1 LDELSMPMYTPAQSR
16 RRLVARA
23 ELAGSALC
31 FGLMAILARKLTLP
45 GMGFTAGHLAVL
57 RFVVGA
63 LLSLAA
69 FGLIPGLY
77 RPSHYRLLITR
88 GLSGGAVVVLYFY
101 ALAHIPAGEAGIL
114 YNVFPV
120 IAVVLSLVLFK
131 ERPTVHLWLGILAAS
146 LGVALVLS
154 QGHLGPGL
162 GLGFGRGQLAALAAA
177 VFAATSAN
185 AIRAL
190 RHTDN
195 AATIFFFFCLAGLP
209 VVLPFALTPW
219 PGGLGPWALAGL
231 MSLLA
236 YGGQLLM
243 SDAYGT
249 LSVSEAAVWLQL
261 LPIVQYLLAVPLLG
275 EGVTAFG
282 LAGVL
287 ITVAGVA
294 YGTVLGHRR
303 PGVPTQ

>member
-1 LDELSMPMYTPAQSR
+1 MPALTPVQSR
-16 RRLVARA
+16 RRVVARA
-23 ELAGSALC
+23 QLAGAALC

-63 LLSLAA
+63 LISLAA

-77 RPSHYRLLITR
+77 RPSNYRLLVTR

-120 IAVVLSLVLFK
+120 IAVVLSLVLFR
-131 ERPTVHLWLGILAAS
+131 ERPSIHLWLAILAAS
-146 LGVALVLS
+146 LGVVLVLS
-154 QGHLGPGL
+154 QGHLGF
-162 GLGFGRGQLAALAAA
+162 GFGRGELAALGAA

-185 AIRAL
+185 AIRAV

-209 VVLPFALTPW
+209 VVLPFALTPL
-219 PGGLGPWALAGL
+219 PGGLAPWTLAIL

-236 YGGQLLM
+236 YGGQILM
-243 SDAYGT
+243 SQAYGT

-275 EGVTAFG
+275 ERVTAPS

-287 ITVAGVA
+287 ITVAGVV
-294 YGTVLGHRR
+294 YGTTLGTR
-303 PGVPTQ
+303 QKA

>member
-1 LDELSMPMYTPAQSR
+1 MA
-16 RRLVARA
+16 ARA

-31 FGLMAILARKLTLP
+31 FGLMAILARKLSLP

-63 LLSLAA
+63 LVSLAV

-77 RPSHYRLLITR
+77 RPSNYRLLVSR

-120 IAVVLSLVLFK
+120 IAVVMSLALFK
-131 ERPTVHLWLGILAAS
+131 ERPTIHLWLAILAAS
-146 LGVALVLS
+146 LGVVLVLS
-154 QGHLGPGL
+154 QGHLGFGL
-162 GLGFGRGQLAALAAA
+162 GRGELAALAAA

-185 AIRAL
+185 AIRAA
-190 RHTDN
+190 RHTEN
-195 AATIFFFFCLAGLP
+195 AATIFFYFCLAGLP
-209 VVLPFALTPW
+209 VVLPFALSPW
-219 PGGLGPWALAGL
+219 PSLLHGGLAPWGLAVL

-236 YGGQLLM
+236 YGGQILM
-243 SDAYGT
+243 SEAYGA

-261 LPIVQYLLAVPLLG
+261 LPVVQYILAVPLLG
-275 EGVTAFG
+275 ERATGAG

-287 ITVAGVA
+287 ITVAGVG
-294 YGTVLGHRR
+294 YGTVLGHRKA
-303 PGVPTQ
+303 

>member
-1 LDELSMPMYTPAQSR
+1 MPAFTAAQSR
-16 RRLVARA
+16 RRMVARG

-31 FGLMAILARKLTLP
+31 FGLMAILARKLTMP
-45 GMGFTAGHLAVL
+45 GMGFSPGHLAVL
-57 RFVVGA
+57 RFGVGA
-63 LLSLAA
+63 LLSLLA
-69 FGLIPGLY
+69 FGLIPRLY
-77 RPSHYRLLITR
+77 RPSNYRLLVMR

-101 ALAHIPAGEAGIL
+101 ALAHVPAGEAGLL

-120 IAVVLSLVLFK
+120 IAVVMSLLLFK
-131 ERPTVHLWLGILAAS
+131 ERPTIHLWLAILAAS

-154 QGHLGPGL
+154 QGHLGF
-162 GLGFGRGQLAALAAA
+162 GFGQGQLAALGAA

-185 AIRAL
+185 AIRAV

-209 VVLPFALTPW
+209 VVLPFALTPL
-219 PGGLGPWALAGL
+219 PGGGLPWALAIL

-243 SDAYGT
+243 SQAYGT

-261 LPIVQYLLAVPLLG
+261 LPITQYLLAAPLLG
-275 EGVTAFG
+275 ERFTAPG

-287 ITVAGVA
+287 ITVAGVT
-294 YGTVLGHRR
+294 YGTVMGHHKR
-303 PGVPTQ
+303 T

>member
-1 LDELSMPMYTPAQSR
+1 MSPYTPAQSR
-16 RRLVARA
+16 RRMVARLQ
-23 ELAGSALC
+23 LAGSALC

-45 GMGFTAGHLAVL
+45 GMGFTPGHLAVL

-63 LLSLAA
+63 VLSLAA

-77 RPSHYRLLITR
+77 RPSNYRLLVTR

-120 IAVVLSLVLFK
+120 IAVALSLVLFK
-131 ERPTVHLWLGILAAS
+131 ERPTVHLWLAILAAS
-146 LGVALVLS
+146 LGVVLVLS
-154 QGHLGPGL
+154 QGHVGF
-162 GLGFGRGQLAALAAA
+162 GFGRGQLAALAAA

-185 AIRAL
+185 AIRAV

-209 VVLPFALTPW
+209 VVLPFALAPW
-219 PGGLGPWALAGL
+219 PGGGLGPWGLAIL

-236 YGGQLLM
+236 YGGQILM
-243 SDAYGT
+243 SEAYGT
-249 LSVSEAAVWLQL
+249 LAVSEAAVWLQL

-275 EGVTAFG
+275 ERATVPG

-294 YGTVLGHRR
+294 YGTVFGHRKR
-303 PGVPTQ
+303 A

>member
-1 LDELSMPMYTPAQSR
+1 MVASIAALSRHRM
-16 RRLVARA
+16 VARA

-31 FGLMAILARKLTLP
+31 FGLMAILARKLSMP
-45 GMGFTAGHLAVL
+45 GMGFSAGHLAVL

-63 LLSLAA
+63 LVSLVA

-77 RPSHYRLLITR
+77 RPSNYRLLVSR

-120 IAVVLSLVLFK
+120 IAVVMSLAIFK
-131 ERPTVHLWLGILAAS
+131 ERPTIHLWLAILAAS
-146 LGVALVLS
+146 LGVVLVLG
-154 QGHLGPGL
+154 QGHLGLSL
-162 GLGFGRGQLAALAAA
+162 GLGRGELAALAAA

-185 AIRAL
+185 AIRAA
-190 RHTDN
+190 RHTEN
-195 AATIFFFFCLAGLP
+195 AATIFFYFCLAGLP
-209 VVLPFALTPW
+209 VVAPFALTRW
-219 PGGLGPWALAGL
+219 PGGLGAWSLAVL

-236 YGGQLLM
+236 FGGQMLM
-243 SDAYGT
+243 SEAYGV

-261 LPIVQYLLAVPLLG
+261 LPIIQYLLAMPLLG
-275 EGVTAFG
+275 ERATAAG

-294 YGTVLGHRR
+294 YGTILGHRKR
-303 PGVPTQ
+303 A

>member
-1 LDELSMPMYTPAQSR
+1 MTAFTAAQSR
-16 RRLVARA
+16 RRMVARV

-31 FGLMAILARKLTLP
+31 FGLMAILARKLTMP

-63 LLSLAA
+63 LVSLAV
-69 FGLIPGLY
+69 FGLIPGMY
-77 RPSHYRLLITR
+77 RPSNYRLLVMR
-88 GLSGGAVVVLYFY
+88 GVSGGAVVVLYFF

-114 YNVFPV
+114 YNMFPV
-120 IAVVLSLVLFK
+120 IAIVMSLVIFK
-131 ERPTVHLWLGILAAS
+131 ERPTIHLWLAILAAS

-154 QGHLGPGL
+154 QGHLG
-162 GLGFGRGQLAALAAA
+162 LGFGRGELAALAAA

-185 AIRAL
+185 AIRAV

-195 AATIFFFFCLAGLP
+195 AATIFFFFCIAGLP
-209 VVLPFALTPW
+209 VVLPFALSPW
-219 PGGLGPWALAGL
+219 PGGLGSWGLAIL

-236 YGGQLLM
+236 YGGQMLM
-243 SDAYGT
+243 SEAYGT

-261 LPIVQYLLAVPLLG
+261 LPIIQYLLAVPLLK
-275 EGVTAFG
+275 ERATVAG
-282 LAGVL
+282 LMGVL
-287 ITVAGVA
+287 ITVAGVV

-303 PGVPTQ
+303 RT

>member
-1 LDELSMPMYTPAQSR
+1 MVTQTIAQSR
-16 RRLVARA
+16 RRRVARLQ
-23 ELAGSALC
+23 LAGSALC

-77 RPSHYRLLITR
+77 RPSNYRLLVTR
-88 GLSGGAVVVLYFY
+88 GISGGAVVVLYFY
-101 ALAHIPAGEAGIL
+101 ALAQIPAGEAGIL

-120 IAVVLSLVLFK
+120 IAVVLSLVLLK
-131 ERPTVHLWLGILAAS
+131 ERPTIHLWLALLAAS
-146 LGVALVLS
+146 LGVGLVLS
-154 QGHLGPGL
+154 QGHLGF
-162 GLGFGRGQLAALAAA
+162 GFGRGQLAALAAA

-185 AIRAL
+185 AIRAV

-195 AATIFFFFCLAGLP
+195 AATIFFFFCIAGLP
-209 VVLPFALTPW
+209 VVLPFAFTRW
-219 PGGLGPWALAGL
+219 PGGMGPWSLAVL

-243 SDAYGT
+243 SQAYGT
-249 LSVSEAAVWLQL
+249 LAVSEAAVWLQL
-261 LPIVQYLLAVPLLG
+261 LPITQYLLAVPLLG
-275 EGVTAFG
+275 ERSTVWG

-287 ITVAGVA
+287 ITVAGVT
-294 YGTVLGHRR
+294 YGTVLGLRR
-303 PGVPTQ
+303 T

>member
-1 LDELSMPMYTPAQSR
+1 MPIFTPAQSR
-16 RRLVARA
+16 RRMVARL
-23 ELAGSALC
+23 ELAGSAFC

-63 LLSLAA
+63 LLSLAV

-77 RPSHYRLLITR
+77 RPSNYRLLVTR
-88 GLSGGAVVVLYFY
+88 GLSGGAVVALYFY

-114 YNVFPV
+114 FNVFPV
-120 IAVVLSLVLFK
+120 IAVALSLVIFK
-131 ERPTVHLWLGILAAS
+131 ERPTIHLWLAILAAS
-146 LGVALVLS
+146 LGVALVLR
-154 QGHLGPGL
+154 QGD
-162 GLGFGRGQLAALAAA
+162 LGFGFGVGQLAALGAA

-185 AIRAL
+185 AIRAV

-195 AATIFFFFCLAGLP
+195 AATIFFFFCIAGLP

-219 PGGLGPWALAGL
+219 PGGLGPWALAIL

-236 YGGQLLM
+236 YGGQILM
-243 SDAYGT
+243 SEAYGT
-249 LSVSEAAVWLQL
+249 LSVPEAAVWLQL
-261 LPIVQYLLAVPLLG
+261 LPIVQYLLAMPLLG
-275 EGVTAFG
+275 ERATASG

-294 YGTVLGHRR
+294 YGTVLGHRSR
-303 PGVPTQ
+303 AEQGRT

>member
-1 LDELSMPMYTPAQSR
+1 MIALTAAQSR
-16 RRLVARA
+16 RRMVARV
-23 ELAGSALC
+23 ELAASALC
-31 FGLMAILARKLTLP
+31 FGLMAILARKLTMP
-45 GMGFTAGHLAVL
+45 GMGFTPGHLAVL

-63 LLSLAA
+63 LVSLAA
-69 FGLIPGLY
+69 FSLIPGLY
-77 RPSHYRLLITR
+77 RPSNYRLLVMR

-101 ALAHIPAGEAGIL
+101 ALSHIPAGEAGIL

-120 IAVVLSLVLFK
+120 IATVMSLVIFK
-131 ERPTVHLWLGILAAS
+131 ERPTIHLWLAILAAS

-154 QGHLGPGL
+154 QGRLGF
-162 GLGFGRGQLAALAAA
+162 GFGRGELAALAAA

-185 AIRAL
+185 AIRAV

-195 AATIFFFFCLAGLP
+195 AATIFFFFCIAGLP
-209 VVLPFALTPW
+209 VVLPFALSPL
-219 PGGLGPWALAGL
+219 PGGLGPWGLAIL

-236 YGGQLLM
+236 YGGQILM
-243 SDAYGT
+243 SQAYGT

-261 LPIVQYLLAVPLLG
+261 LPITQYLLAVPLLK
-275 EGVTAFG
+275 ERATVPG

-294 YGTVLGHRR
+294 YGTVWGHRR
-303 PGVPTQ
+303 RA